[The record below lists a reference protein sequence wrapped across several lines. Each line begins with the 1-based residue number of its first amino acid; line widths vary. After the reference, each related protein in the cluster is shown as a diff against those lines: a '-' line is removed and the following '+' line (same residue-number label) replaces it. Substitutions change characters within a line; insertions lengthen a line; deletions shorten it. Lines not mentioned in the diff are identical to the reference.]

1 MGITFSQIAIQHSL
15 MYNKEVIKKQ
25 EEIKRERI
33 EKEKEKEKEK
43 ERERREREELA
54 KEDNCKLN
62 EINKVK
68 FYKI

>member
-33 EKEKEKEKEK
+33 EKEKER

>member
-33 EKEKEKEKEK
+33 EKEKEKE
-43 ERERREREELA
+43 RERREREELA

>member
-1 MGITFSQIAIQHSL
+1 

-33 EKEKEKEKEK
+33 EKEKEK